1 MFAYLGGKEPA
12 PLSIFFDK
20 TNTNDFISLAWR
32 EVIFSW
38 TSNIE
43 ALCCRQPL
51 ESYELSAKTGES
63 HRISFHDFFSDP
75 LSWFTDCP
83 SWKPVKEECCRP
95 LNSSQDRRVIFIDDL
110 LLLGRSWNCIDADGC
125 WDGLIELLHDMSRY
139 NHVVVFVH
147 PGLVSDANIRILM
160 HIAQF
165 YATIEDQPDISESYR
180 CHSVLCKASGKV
192 SVDKKTLSIDKEGK
206 LHAVNETVTADNLQN
221 NSEDIDPASN
231 LTFNLRL
238 SETEKVA
245 RANTSLP
252 YLLNESKKNAY
263 LGEPS
268 VVNHSAS
275 GGEVIYL
282 PDESD
287 DFDDEDPDDDL
298 DF

>member
-1 MFAYLGGKEPA
+1 MFAHFGGKEPA
-12 PLSIFFDK
+12 PLSIFYDK
-20 TNTNDFISLAWR
+20 TNSNDFISLAW
-32 EVIFSW
+32 EEIVCSSTLDIV
-38 TSNIE
+38 
-43 ALCCRQPL
+43 ALCYHQPTQ
-51 ESYELSAKTGES
+51 SYKHSTHERS
-63 HRISFHDFFSDP
+63 RIVFHDFFFDP
-75 LSWFTDCP
+75 LSWFSDGS
-83 SWKPVKEECCRP
+83 SWKTVKEECCRP
-95 LNSSQDRRVIFIDDL
+95 YNSSQSRRVIFIDDL
-110 LLLGRSWNCIDADGC
+110 LLLGRSWNCIDDYGC

-139 NHVVVFVH
+139 NHVVVFLH

-165 YATIEDQPDISESYR
+165 YATIEDHPDLNESYR
-180 CHSVLCKASGKV
+180 YHSVLCKTSGKIT
-192 SVDKKTLSIDKEGK
+192 VDKKTLSLDKEGK
-206 LHAVNETVTADNLQN
+206 MTAVDDTTASNDLQN
-221 NSEDIDPASN
+221 SSEEVDPASN

-263 LGEPS
+263 LDESS

-287 DFDDEDPDDDL
+287 DFDDEDPDDNL